1 MPLSLGA
8 LAIYY
13 IDIKIH
19 VFQHCNIQIFSVHIG
34 DYFFIER
41 FADWHE
47 FQIYRPELSNTV
59 IVYQYGNFFGN
70 ASLGFAEYMFVW
82 NDKKKFL
89 LAATRIPKVRM

>member
-1 MPLSLGA
+1 MYKYFLSILET
-8 LAIYY
+8 I
-13 IDIKIH
+13 
-19 VFQHCNIQIFSVHIG
+19 
-34 DYFFIER
+34 FFIER

-82 NDKKKFL
+82 NDKKNSF
-89 LAATRIPKVRM
+89 

>member
-1 MPLSLGA
+1 MIHAAITWRTGYLLHWYKNSRFSA
-8 LAIYY
+8 LQYT
-13 IDIKIH
+13 
-19 VFQHCNIQIFSVHIG
+19 NIFCP
-34 DYFFIER
+34 YWRLFFFIER

-82 NDKKKFL
+82 NDKKK
-89 LAATRIPKVRM
+89 IPSSCYENS